1 MNRFKEEFGI
11 DLAELDLDAVQARP
25 RLDTTVQKSRVV
37 VVQQEAAQRRLP
49 AKVAQQLGSVYP
61 KQRKKILH
69 LMSTPG
75 SGDGVKEVDYKT
87 QKSAPDVLDDKPKS
101 DEDVSCVLCVL
112 FMCVPLLVR
121 RGGGWRSGGV
131 GGRGGEGG
139 EQPTQAI
146 IGVYVSCHGSPSGN
160 P

>member
-25 RLDTTVQKSRVV
+25 RLDTTVQKSRVI
-37 VVQQEAAQRRLP
+37 VVQQEATQRRLP
-49 AKVAQQLGSVYP
+49 AKVAQQLGSMYP

-75 SGDGVKEVDYKT
+75 GGEGGKEPSYKT

-101 DEDVSCVLCVL
+101 DEDVSSLCVL
-112 FMCVPLLVR
+112 LK
-121 RGGGWRSGGV
+121 
-131 GGRGGEGG
+131 
-139 EQPTQAI
+139 
-146 IGVYVSCHGSPSGN
+146 
-160 P
+160 

>member
-11 DLAELDLDAVQARP
+11 DLAELDLDAVQSRP

-37 VVQQEAAQRRLP
+37 VVHQETAQRRLP

-61 KQRKKILH
+61 KQRKLLH

-75 SGDGVKEVDYKT
+75 GGDRDLEPKYRT

-101 DEDVSCVLCVL
+101 DEDVSSLCVR
-112 FMCVPLLVR
+112 CTSSV
-121 RGGGWRSGGV
+121 GGG
-131 GGRGGEGG
+131 GGREGQQG
-139 EQPTQAI
+139 M
-146 IGVYVSCHGSPSGN
+146 S
-160 P
+160 